1 MIKSRITTIATHLP
15 TQIVSNADLE
25 AENPGWKMD
34 AIAAR
39 AGVNSR
45 HIAAAGETAFDLT
58 KAACEKLPREAIER
72 VDAIIYCTQSPDFI
86 MPPNA
91 HLLHAHLDLRDEVA
105 AFDINL
111 ACSGFVYGLGIA
123 HSMISA
129 GTARNVLLAT
139 ADTYSRYIHPKDRSA
154 RVLFGDG
161 AAVSLIEASP
171 DDHGFSSFALASH
184 GKEYAKFHI
193 QAGGL
198 RRPKSEETARETTDR
213 GGNVRSA
220 DFIEMDGLAVWSFI
234 NSAVPKQISTYLG
247 QNGLGLSDIDCFIF
261 HQASRLTL
269 DSLVKVL
276 GIDYSKVH
284 LNLASVGNTVSA
296 SIPMCLADAVR
307 QGRVQAGDRVLVS
320 GFGVGLSYATTSF
333 EYRGEIDV
341 R

>member
-1 MIKSRITTIATHLP
+1 MIKSRITTIATYLP
-15 TQIVSNADLE
+15 AQIVTNADLE
-25 AENPGWKMD
+25 AENPDWKMD

-45 HIAAAGETAFDLT
+45 HIARPEETAFDLT
-58 KAACEKLPREAIER
+58 KAACEKLPREAVER
-72 VDAIIYCTQSPDFI
+72 IDAIIYCTQSPDFI

-91 HLLHAHLDLRDEVA
+91 HLLHAHLALPDEVA

-123 HSMISA
+123 HSMIAA
-129 GTARNVLLAT
+129 GAVRNVLLAT
-139 ADTYSRYIHPKDRSA
+139 ADTYSKYIHPRDRSA

-171 DDHGFSSFALASH
+171 DDRGFSSFALASH
-184 GKEYAKFHI
+184 GKEYSKFYI
-193 QAGGL
+193 QAGGQRL
-198 RRPKSEETARETTDR
+198 PKSEETARETIDR

-234 NSAVPKQISTYLG
+234 NSAVPKQILSYLG
-247 QNGLGLSDIDCFIF
+247 RNGLQLADIDYFIF

-276 GIDYSKVH
+276 GIDYGKVH
-284 LNLASVGNTVSA
+284 LNLAMVGNTVSA
-296 SIPMCLADAVR
+296 SIPICLADAVR
-307 QGRVQAGDRVLVS
+307 QGRLHVGDRVLVS

-333 EYRGEIDV
+333 EYCGEIDV

>member
-1 MIKSRITTIATHLP
+1 MIASHLP
-15 TQIVSNADLE
+15 ARVVTNADLE
-25 AENPGWKMD
+25 AENPDWKMD

-45 HIAAAGETAFDLT
+45 HIAGSVETAFDLT
-58 KAACEKLPREAIER
+58 KAACEKLPREALER

-91 HLLHAHLDLRDEVA
+91 HLLHAHLALPDEVA

-123 HSMISA
+123 HSMIAS
-129 GTARNVLLAT
+129 GVARNVLLAT
-139 ADTYSRYIHPKDRSA
+139 ADTYSKYIHPRDRSA

-171 DDHGFSSFALASH
+171 DDRGFSSFALASH
-184 GKEYAKFHI
+184 GKEYSKFYI
-193 QAGGL
+193 QAGGQRL
-198 RRPKSEETARETTDR
+198 PKSEETARETTDR

-220 DFIEMDGLAVWSFI
+220 DFIAMDGLAVWSFI
-234 NSAVPKQISTYLG
+234 NSAVPKQISTYLSR
-247 QNGLGLSDIDCFIF
+247 NGLQLSDIDCFIF

-276 GIDYSKVH
+276 GIDYGKVH
-284 LNLASVGNTVSA
+284 LNLAMVGNTVSA
-296 SIPMCLADAVR
+296 SIPICLADAVR
-307 QGRVQAGDRVLVS
+307 QGRLRAGDHVLVS

-333 EYRGEIDV
+333 EYCGEIDV